1 MKKYVFLSV
10 MAIAC
15 QAQALTVLPPQ
26 GGYGSGMGQAI
37 GQGFNNGFNQGLQQS
52 YEYYN
57 RINAQQ
63 EQLELMRQQVQLQQ
77 QLLQQQRGY

>member
-1 MKKYVFLSV
+1 MKKYIILAV
-10 MAIAC
+10 MTIGC
-15 QAQALTVLPPQ
+15 QAHALTVLPPNN
-26 GGYGSGMGQAI
+26 GFGSQMGQSI
-37 GQGFNNGFNQGLQQS
+37 GQGFYNGFNQGLQQS
-52 YEYYN
+52 YDYYN